1 MPHGRSVLSRFWSR
15 LRWER
20 RLLRH
25 ERKSP
30 IEALR
35 KYWKTYGGRAA
46 LLRSPYFQLAVLVGL
61 LCLPWVLQ
69 GGDWGNKTL
78 SVVPNLLGFS
88 LSGFAILLAIGSEKF
103 QRVLARA
110 GGDER
115 PVLMNI
121 STSFVHFIIVQATA
135 LLFAIAC
142 DGLWP
147 ALKPLLKAASFGHW
161 STVSATVCGAAG
173 VVGCTLLAYS
183 ITSLL
188 AATFRVYRL
197 VGEFVRMVHLDA
209 KREAEERKKRPA
221 QNKRRSGRE

>member
-1 MPHGRSVLSRFWSR
+1 
-15 LRWER
+15 
-20 RLLRH
+20 
-25 ERKSP
+25 
-30 IEALR
+30 
-35 KYWKTYGGRAA
+35 
-46 LLRSPYFQLAVLVGL
+46 
-61 LCLPWVLQ
+61 LCLPWILQ
-69 GGDWGNKTL
+69 GGDWGSKTL

-110 GGDER
+110 GGAER
-115 PVLMNI
+115 PVLVNI
-121 STSFVHFIIVQATA
+121 STSFVHFILVQAAA
-135 LLFAIAC
+135 LLFAITC

-147 ALKPLLKAASFGHW
+147 ALKPIFKAVSFDHW
-161 STVSATVCGAAG
+161 PTVSAIICGAAG

-209 KREAEERKKRPA
+209 KREADERQKK
-221 QNKRRSGRE
+221 NGEKRRRSNDQ